1 MFAHINCGNTGRKIC
16 NKYDIKQLPAL
27 KLFKEGEFVKNYAG
41 PATEL
46 AFSNFARK
54 ELNPGPKRL
63 VTTEELKMFTD
74 NDDTQVVGFFGM
86 FPGDLKEAYRLSV
99 DRLGPAVR
107 FGIVDDPDL
116 VKLNRQFEDRVVLF
130 RWDFT

>member
-1 MFAHINCGNTGRKIC
+1 
-16 NKYDIKQLPAL
+16 
-27 KLFKEGEFVKNYAG
+27 
-41 PATEL
+41 
-46 AFSNFARK
+46 
-54 ELNPGPKRL
+54 
-63 VTTEELKMFTD
+63 MFTD

-116 VKLNRQFEDRVVLF
+116 VKLNRRFEDRVVLF
-130 RWDFT
+130 RWDFTKIVPMAMAITKLICSGQIFSRLLTRTRCWCMRGLDTGPMSPLGS

>member
-1 MFAHINCGNTGRKIC
+1 
-16 NKYDIKQLPAL
+16 
-27 KLFKEGEFVKNYAG
+27 
-41 PATEL
+41 
-46 AFSNFARK
+46 
-54 ELNPGPKRL
+54 
-63 VTTEELKMFTD
+63 MFTD

-130 RWDFT
+130 RWDFA